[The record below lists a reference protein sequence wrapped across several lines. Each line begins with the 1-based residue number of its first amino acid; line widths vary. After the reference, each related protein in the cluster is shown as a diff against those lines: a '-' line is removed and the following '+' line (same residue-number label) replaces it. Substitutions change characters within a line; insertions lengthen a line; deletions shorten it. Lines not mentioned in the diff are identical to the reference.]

1 MNNLFY
7 MLNFIYKQN
16 RNIVFIKNAEI
27 KDSTNLNF
35 NSKVIDK
42 FTNLRLHELTKGLN
56 IQGKL
61 IQNKVLTEEY
71 IKEKK
76 NIKKKIEICLKIK
89 MIKKEKKKMYFFLS
103 DLKNIIKK
111 KMEKLTVPFFFINI
125 PSIKTN
131 YIPYNSENF
140 FKYDFLNFL
149 PVYKQL

>member
-16 RNIVFIKNAEI
+16 INISFIKNSEI
-27 KDSTNLNF
+27 KDGTNLIF
-35 NSKVIDK
+35 NSKVTDK

-56 IQGKL
+56 IQSKL

-111 KMEKLTVPFFFINI
+111 KMEKLTVPFFFVSI

-131 YIPYNSENF
+131 YIPYNSEKY
-140 FKYDFLNFL
+140 FKYDYLNFI
-149 PVYKQL
+149 PAYKQL